1 MHFIDGEFQI
11 GCFTDKTFRSANNT
25 RASKKEQTSDKHVK
39 ESSARMNKAFI
50 VRTASWA
57 KLLHGHGKSLRVW
70 RNFLFCLKVSSH
82 DIKATFET
90 CPGERT
96 SNSLPLPAI
105 NWSGRSLTGGKA
117 LPRRS
122 RLAASV
128 SVYCDSGCCRVTHR
142 RDDTEPGPGVR
153 AESALFADRRWR
165 VHAAGDGGE
174 VWVEFFCPIRGREGD
189 SHQRFHRE
197 EIKPSVH
204 REKERR
210 RVQQQSEEVR
220 S

>member
-1 MHFIDGEFQI
+1 MVRFIDRKFQI

-25 RASKKEQTSDKHVK
+25 RASKKKQISNKLVK
-39 ESSARMNKAFI
+39 GSSTWMNKAFI

-70 RNFLFCLKVSSH
+70 RNFLFCLEVSSH

-96 SNSLPLPAI
+96 SNSLPLAAI

-122 RLAASV
+122 RPAASS
-128 SVYCDSGCCRVTHR
+128 SVYCGSGCCRVTNR
-142 RDDTEPGPGVR
+142 PDDTEPGPGVR
-153 AESALFADRRWR
+153 AQSALFADQRWR

-174 VWVEFFCPIRGREGD
+174 VWVEFFCPIRGM
-189 SHQRFHRE
+189 
-197 EIKPSVH
+197 
-204 REKERR
+204 
-210 RVQQQSEEVR
+210 
-220 S
+220 

>member
-1 MHFIDGEFQI
+1 MESFKLVVLLTKHFAVQTTREQAKRSKHRTNMSKSQVQGWIKHSLYGPPVGPNSCTGTEKVCEFGE
-11 GCFTDKTFRSANNT
+11 
-25 RASKKEQTSDKHVK
+25 TS
-39 ESSARMNKAFI
+39 SFAWIF
-50 VRTASWA
+50 W
-57 KLLHGHGKSLRVW
+57 
-70 RNFLFCLKVSSH
+70 SH

-122 RLAASV
+122 RPAASV

>member
-96 SNSLPLPAI
+96 SNSLPLPVSTGLGGVSPVGKPCLAGVAPPLPSPFI
-105 NWSGRSLTGGKA
+105 VTAAAAGSHTAGTTLNPGLESAQSPLCLPIGGGGCTQLETGG
-117 LPRRS
+117 RFGWS
-122 RLAASV
+122 
-128 SVYCDSGCCRVTHR
+128 
-142 RDDTEPGPGVR
+142 
-153 AESALFADRRWR
+153 
-165 VHAAGDGGE
+165 
-174 VWVEFFCPIRGREGD
+174 FF
-189 SHQRFHRE
+189 
-197 EIKPSVH
+197 
-204 REKERR
+204 
-210 RVQQQSEEVR
+210 VR
-220 S
+220 SEDGKETRINGFTGRR